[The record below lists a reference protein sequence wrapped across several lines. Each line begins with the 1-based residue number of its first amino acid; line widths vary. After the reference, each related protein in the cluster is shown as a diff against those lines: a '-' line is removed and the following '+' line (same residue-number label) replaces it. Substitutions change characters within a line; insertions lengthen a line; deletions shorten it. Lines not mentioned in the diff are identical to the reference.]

1 MEQNHP
7 LVSISLLTWNAEKYL
22 KMCLDSIYNQSYSNL
37 EILVLDNGSKDKT
50 IKYIKEQN
58 NLKIIGFNKENIGFS
73 AGHNR
78 IIKESKGDFVLILNQ
93 DVILHKDFIKEAI
106 KIFYK
111 DKKIASVQGKIMQW
125 KKGFIDTTGM
135 IMLKNRRIINRG
147 QGQFDKGQFEKVE
160 EIFGADGAAP
170 IFRKKA
176 LEDIKIK
183 SEYFDEDFFCY
194 KEDVD
199 LAWRLRLYGWKAFY
213 QPKSIAYHDRTSGEN
228 TALSYFSIIKER
240 LKINKFNKYL
250 SFKNGRLMQIKN
262 EQIGV
267 LIKHLPWFLPKEIGA
282 WVFATIFERYTWK
295 AFLDIFKQMP
305 LALRKRREIMSKKRI
320 SSKEISKWFK

>member
-22 KMCLDSIYNQSYSNL
+22 KKCLDSIYNQSYSNL

-93 DVILHKDFIKEAI
+93 DVILHKDFIKEVI

-111 DKKIASVQGKIMQW
+111 DKEISSVQGKIMQW
-125 KKGFIDTTGM
+125 KKGFIDTTGI

-147 QGQFDKGQFEKVE
+147 QGQFDKGQFEKSE

-170 IFRKKA
+170 IFRRKA

-183 SEYFDEDFFCY
+183 SEYFDEDFFSY

-199 LAWRLRLYGWKAFY
+199 LAWRLRLYGWKTFY
-213 QPKSIAYHDRTSGEN
+213 QPKAIAYHDRTSGEN